1 MSKNESEQSTTL
13 EDTGLMLVVSE
24 LKVRHTTTENGM
36 NNYTMTIDKKTRYT
50 ILYKGKT
57 IKRFWSLSDARDFL
71 DYVENHERIKA
82 TMGAKV

>member
-1 MSKNESEQSTTL
+1 MQKKSTTK
-13 EDTGLMLVVSE
+13 TGHS
-24 LKVRHTTTENGM
+24 TTANGM
-36 NNYTMTIDKKTRYT
+36 NNYKLVIDKKTRYT

-57 IKRFWSLSDARDFL
+57 IKRYWSLSEARDFL

>member
-1 MSKNESEQSTTL
+1 
-13 EDTGLMLVVSE
+13 
-24 LKVRHTTTENGM
+24 M